1 MSFTPQIVLLA
12 ILIIWVGALTFF
24 FVRFQMFYLRI
35 SRGTKKD
42 SLLKLI
48 EDMMNRE
55 QKILKNLS
63 EHTEEI
69 KALGFKNAANIQ
81 KVGVYRFNP
90 FKDTG
95 GDQSFIITFLDAHD
109 SGVLISGLHTRGGTR
124 WYAKTVVK
132 GKGEGY
138 ELSTDEK
145 KALQSTTVLH

>member
-1 MSFTPQIVLLA
+1 MSITPEFVIF
-12 ILIIWVGALTFF
+12 ILYFIWFLILTFLF
-24 FVRFQMFYLRI
+24 LRFYLYY
-35 SRGTKKD
+35 SKLVKNGKKD
-42 SLLKLI
+42 SIVALLNELSSQEESNKKTIEKLVQ
-48 EDMMNRE
+48 EYD
-55 QKILKNLS
+55 KLKKEGLS
-63 EHTEEI
+63 H
-69 KALGFKNAANIQ
+69 IQ
-81 KVGVYRFNP
+81 KVGLTRFNP

-138 ELSTDEK
+138 ELSADEK

>member
-138 ELSTDEK
+138 ELSADEK